1 MARFGSLAAW
11 EQRLAAQRRDEDR
24 LARERRQR
32 EKDTERLRQ
41 QEHLA
46 ERQRAAEEQ
55 TAEVEE
61 RMKALGEVL
70 TSVLP
75 LRPLTFE
82 RLLAAPREPGF
93 DPGPLGSALPA
104 PDWDDFAPV
113 PAAGLGRLLGSSAR
127 QARVT
132 EARARFEAAQ
142 AEHQRQEAE
151 RRRALAVAKAK
162 YDRKVTEDRATAA
175 ARNAYVISRQSAF
188 AAGDPEA
195 VEWFIGCVLRVSRY
209 PDGCPR
215 EYEVTCD
222 PGNRD
227 VTVDVE
233 LPPRGAVPATRAYR
247 YVKARDAV
255 EPVPRQD
262 SEITQAHERLVAC
275 VALRALHEIFGATP
289 AELVQAVA
297 LTGWVRTV
305 DRATGSPVRP
315 RLLTVRAERAVFGT
329 LVLDAVDPV
338 ACLAHLTTQA
348 PPALP
353 PSHPPHRR
361 DDIGPA
367 WTRPEPPETSL
378 RFRGRRLPGCP

>member
-1 MARFGSLAAW
+1 MGRSGSLAAW
-11 EQRLAAQRRDEDR
+11 EQRLATQRREEDR

-32 EKDTERLRQ
+32 EKDQDRIHQ

-46 ERQRAAEEQ
+46 DRQRAAERQ

-104 PDWDDFAPV
+104 PDWDAFAPV
-113 PAAGLGRLLGSSAR
+113 PAVGLGRLLGPGAR

-132 EARARFEAAQ
+132 EARARFEAGQ

-175 ARNAYVISRQSAF
+175 ARNAYVTSRQSAF

-209 PDGCPR
+209 PDGFPR

-233 LPPRGAVPATRAYR
+233 LPPRGVVPATRAYR

-262 SEITQAHERLVAC
+262 SEIIQAHERLVAC

-297 LTGWVRTV
+297 LTGWVRSV

-338 ACLAHLTTQA
+338 ACLARLGAKATSALFAA
-348 PPALP
+348 P
-353 PSHPPHRR
+353 
-361 DDIGPA
+361 
-367 WTRPEPPETSL
+367 
-378 RFRGRRLPGCP
+378 

>member
-1 MARFGSLAAW
+1 MARIGSLAAW
-11 EQRLAAQRRDEDR
+11 EQRLAAQRREEDQ

-32 EKDTERLRQ
+32 EKDAERIRQ

-113 PAAGLGRLLGSSAR
+113 PAAGFGRLLGPSAR
-127 QARVT
+127 QARVN

-162 YDRKVTEDRATAA
+162 YDRKVTEERAKAA
-175 ARNAYVISRQSAF
+175 ARNAYVVSRQSAF
-188 AAGDPEA
+188 AASHPEA

-215 EYEVTCD
+215 EYEVTYD

-227 VTVDVE
+227 AAVDLE
-233 LPPRGAVPATRAYR
+233 LPARDVVPATRAYR
-247 YVKARDAV
+247 YVKARDVV

-297 LTGWVRTV
+297 LTGWVRSV

-315 RLLTVRAERAVFGT
+315 RLLTVRAERTVFST

-348 PPALP
+348 PSALP
-353 PSHPPHRR
+353 A
-361 DDIGPA
+361 PA
-367 WTRPEPPETSL
+367 IPCT
-378 RFRGRRLPGCP
+378 GAI

>member
-1 MARFGSLAAW
+1 MARIGSLAAW

-113 PAAGLGRLLGSSAR
+113 PAAGLGRLLGASAR

-209 PDGCPR
+209 PDGFPR

-222 PGNRD
+222 LGTRD

-233 LPPRGAVPATRAYR
+233 LPPRGVVPATRAYR

-315 RLLTVRAERAVFGT
+315 RLLTVRAERAAFGT

-338 ACLAHLTTQA
+338 ACLAHLGA
-348 PPALP
+348 KAASALF
-353 PSHPPHRR
+353 
-361 DDIGPA
+361 A
-367 WTRPEPPETSL
+367 AL
-378 RFRGRRLPGCP
+378 

>member
-1 MARFGSLAAW
+1 M
-11 EQRLAAQRRDEDR
+11 
-24 LARERRQR
+24 
-32 EKDTERLRQ
+32 
-41 QEHLA
+41 
-46 ERQRAAEEQ
+46 
-55 TAEVEE
+55 
-61 RMKALGEVL
+61 
-70 TSVLP
+70 
-75 LRPLTFE
+75 
-82 RLLAAPREPGF
+82 
-93 DPGPLGSALPA
+93 
-104 PDWDDFAPV
+104 
-113 PAAGLGRLLGSSAR
+113 
-127 QARVT
+127 T
-132 EARARFEAAQ
+132 EARTRFEAAQ

-162 YDRKVTEDRATAA
+162 YDRKVTEGRATAA

-209 PDGCPR
+209 PDGFPR

-227 VTVDVE
+227 VAVDVE
-233 LPPRGAVPATRAYR
+233 LPPRGVVPATRAYR

-297 LTGWVRTV
+297 LTGWVRSV
-305 DRATGSPVRP
+305 DQATGSPVRP

-338 ACLAHLTTQA
+338 TCLAHLGAKATSALFAA
-348 PPALP
+348 P
-353 PSHPPHRR
+353 
-361 DDIGPA
+361 
-367 WTRPEPPETSL
+367 
-378 RFRGRRLPGCP
+378 